1 MRLPLLHGAPRSP
14 ARTAFAAAAMVGLLA
29 VAAVAT
35 RGDGK
40 NSTAPPGT
48 AAAASAGHHVFIV
61 AAVVLT
67 PILAVLGMALFFYAQ
82 IYRRRELDPEAE
94 RQKRTRQ
101 IRFGIVAAACL
112 AALVYWL
119 RTGHNP
125 LAFLHLRNPFGGI
138 GQAHAQR
145 PFANRPGHAHA
156 AVSGADWTVAVIVWA
171 ALAIAAVV
179 IFARSR
185 GRPHELAPLALA
197 DEAEASA
204 EPDLDRLR
212 RERNPRRAVIAAY
225 AAMERHMAG
234 EGLPRGAHEAPME
247 YLGRVTLQGH
257 ERVACVHRLTAL
269 FQWAKFSHRPVDDDM
284 RSRAIAAVEELTMHG
299 PGEPA

>member
-1 MRLPLLHGAPRSP
+1 
-14 ARTAFAAAAMVGLLA
+14 MVGLLA
-29 VAAVAT
+29 IAAVAT

-48 AAAASAGHHVFIV
+48 AAAASAGHHVFII

-67 PILAVLGMALFFYAQ
+67 PILALLGTAFFLYAQ
-82 IYRRRELDPEAE
+82 IYRRRELDPEAQ
-94 RQKRTRQ
+94 RQQRQ
-101 IRFGIVAAACL
+101 RRIRAAVLGAVIL
-112 AALVYWL
+112 GLTLYYL
-119 RTGHNP
+119 RTGKNP
-125 LAFLHLRNPFGGI
+125 LQFLHLHNPFAAVGGTH
-138 GQAHAQR
+138 AHR
-145 PFANRPGHAHA
+145 PFAGRPGHPHT

-171 ALAIAAVV
+171 ALAVAAVV

-185 GRPHELAPLALA
+185 RRRGDHLAPLALGG
-197 DEAEASA
+197 EAEPSA
-204 EPDLDRLR
+204 APDLDRLR

>member
-1 MRLPLLHGAPRSP
+1 
-14 ARTAFAAAAMVGLLA
+14 MVGLLA

-40 NSTAPPGT
+40 GSTAPPGT
-48 AAAASAGHHVFIV
+48 AAAASAGHHIFII

-67 PILAVLGMALFFYAQ
+67 PILGLLGMAFFLYAQ
-82 IYRRRELDPEAE
+82 VYRRRELDPEAQ
-94 RQKRTRQ
+94 RQRRARRIQ
-101 IRFGIVAAACL
+101 AGIL
-112 AALVYWL
+112 AAICLGAIVYWL
-119 RTGHNP
+119 RTGRNP
-125 LAFLHLRNPFGGI
+125 LQFLHLRNPFGTI
-138 GQAHAQR
+138 GQAHAHR
-145 PFANRPGHAHA
+145 PFAGRPGHPHA
-156 AVSGADWTVAVIVWA
+156 AVSGADWTVAVIIWA
-171 ALAIAAVV
+171 ALIVAALV

-185 GRPHELAPLALA
+185 GRTRDMAPLAFA
-197 DEAEASA
+197 DEDEPSA

-234 EGLPRGAHEAPME
+234 EGLPRGPHEAPME

-269 FQWAKFSHRPVDDDM
+269 FQRAKFSHRPVDDDM
-284 RSRAIAAVEELTMHG
+284 RLRAIAAVEELLTHG
-299 PGEPA
+299 PGAPA

>member
-1 MRLPLLHGAPRSP
+1 
-14 ARTAFAAAAMVGLLA
+14 MVGLLA

-40 NSTAPPGT
+40 DSTAPPGT

-67 PILAVLGMALFFYAQ
+67 PILAALGMAFFLYAQ
-82 IYRRRELDPEAE
+82 IYRRRQLDPEAQQE
-94 RQKRTRQ
+94 RRARQ
-101 IRFGIVAAACL
+101 IRVGVVAAACL

-125 LAFLHLRNPFGGI
+125 LQFLHLRNPFGGI
-138 GQAHAQR
+138 GQTQAHR

-156 AVSGADWTVAVIVWA
+156 TVSGADWTVAVIVWA
-171 ALAIAAVV
+171 ALAVAAVV

-185 GRPHELAPLALA
+185 RRRRDHLAPLALVG
-197 DEAEASA
+197 EAEPSA
-204 EPDLDRLR
+204 APDLDRLR

-269 FQWAKFSHRPVDDDM
+269 FQRAKFSHRPVDDDM
-284 RSRAIAAVEELTMHG
+284 RLRAIAAVEELTMHG
-299 PGEPA
+299 RGEPA